1 MSLFFE
7 LPGPQSQGRM
17 WRTMQIS
24 RTSPPAG
31 CSSTTM
37 RGAGRLVAGQV
48 ADYQFVTGW
57 LLVASWFLA
66 ARCWLL
72 VLGFWC
78 WGGACFSG
86 ESFSCFSCGWPSR
99 YMEGSV
105 DRDAGAMI
113 RDGIKCM
120 EKLGVC
126 PEAVWKCL
134 GRWMARD
141 GVDGAVAGRWGAS
154 QSHVSLLFDVGLG
167 LRLKG
172 SGERTSNFIV

>member
-17 WRTMQIS
+17 WRTMRIS

-37 RGAGRLVAGQV
+37 RGAGRFVAGQV

-57 LLVASWFLA
+57 LLVASRFLA
-66 ARCWLL
+66 ARCWL

-86 ESFSCFSCGWPSR
+86 ESFSCFSCGRPSR

-141 GVDGAVAGRWGAS
+141 GVDGAVAG
-154 QSHVSLLFDVGLG
+154 
-167 LRLKG
+167 
-172 SGERTSNFIV
+172 

>member
-1 MSLFFE
+1 MARAFHVS
-7 LPGPQSQGRM
+7 
-17 WRTMQIS
+17 
-24 RTSPPAG
+24 
-31 CSSTTM
+31 
-37 RGAGRLVAGQV
+37 LVAGP
-48 ADYQFVTGW
+48 AGTW
-57 LLVASWFLA
+57 RA
-66 ARCWLL
+66 AWTVMR
-72 VLGFWC
+72 V
-78 WGGACFSG
+78 
-86 ESFSCFSCGWPSR
+86 
-99 YMEGSV
+99 
-105 DRDAGAMI
+105 I
-113 RDGIKCM
+113 RDGITCM